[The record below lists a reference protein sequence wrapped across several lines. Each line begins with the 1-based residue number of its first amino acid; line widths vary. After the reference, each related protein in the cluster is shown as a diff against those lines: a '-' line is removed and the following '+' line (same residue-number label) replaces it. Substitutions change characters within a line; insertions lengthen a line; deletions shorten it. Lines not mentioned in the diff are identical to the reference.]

1 MSLLKLPIELRNGYQ
16 DNKRRAA
23 IRAMPCIACEIRKV
37 EQQSRTEFHH
47 FIGMGNGLNASDL
60 LSIPLCNFCHT
71 GSYTKRVMGIT
82 IHYGLHEFA
91 KKHGTQGD
99 LLRII
104 DERLGVEYSQEVRES
119 LDELLL
125 MLDAKERCKKSC
137 N

>member
-1 MSLLKLPIELRNGYQ
+1 MKSYLKAPLELRNGYQ
-16 DNKRRAA
+16 NEKRREA

-37 EQQSRTEFHH
+37 EQKSRTEFHH
-47 FIGMGNGLNASDL
+47 FIGMGNGLKASDL

-91 KKHGTQGD
+91 KRHGTQGD

-104 DERLGVEYSQEVRES
+104 DGRLGVEYSQEVRES
-119 LDELLL
+119 LDELLKS
-125 MLDAKERCKKSC
+125 LDAKEMLKKS
-137 N
+137 